1 MATGGVGSHW
11 INRIYLGIAG
21 MAIVSILLAA
31 WWFGSRSPER
41 QAKRWGLVQLQVL
54 RQSRERILDRFTS
67 LDQRIRVLAD
77 SREIIN
83 PNEDLSSINEEVNR
97 ALTGQDIEGLHLQRY
112 SLEGRLLFEI
122 RPSLFSSDLRS
133 RRPTDELG
141 ELLDWGSKE
150 QNRGKTLAGLER
162 SGPDSSSDTRLIAR
176 DVASVWTR
184 PDSSGTAKPAGIL
197 IVRFPVKDFIGAN
210 LIAAHLTPESYT
222 FVLEQ
227 DRSVDGST
235 NPASV
240 VWHFKNPRWADVYLS
255 DTDPFV
261 RAVMDEVRRNEA
273 EGYIILDVPQSDG
286 GMQREIVST
295 LPMNFGDR
303 RWLMGLATPYNDAVL
318 STRGQQT
325 LTLVLSGLTL
335 AVIGAGLVL
344 LNYQRTRLQ
353 FEAISEQRARIEDIQ
368 HNYREL
374 FAENPT
380 AMIILRDD
388 ASIIDLNH
396 SAERLIGNSASESVD
411 HQITEFFEEESIR
424 RIWDRLRTS
433 GQLSSMDARL
443 IRRSDGKAT
452 LVETWGRQINES
464 LILMVQDV
472 EQRRDL
478 ERQIARLKRMD
489 SVGSLASTLAHDF
502 NNILGQVQILVS
514 NLRADLP
521 EESTLH
527 GDLATIEDKI
537 DDAALLVGNLLSFR
551 QNIVSDVP
559 VHPESILREFIQQQR
574 KLLPEKIEIVD
585 DVRGDLPSI
594 WLTPTSLRRML
605 DNLVVNACDAMPNGG
620 TLTIRARGKWI
631 DAAEATDQLQ
641 PDYYCMIEIAD
652 TGIGMSPEMLDTI
665 FEPFFS
671 TKTEGKGT
679 GLGLWTIYKIIR
691 RIRGAIHVHSEL
703 GKGTRFTLYLA
714 RSKPTEDIDTPGL
727 EMARPNK

>member
-1 MATGGVGSHW
+1 MTTSGVGSHW
-11 INRIYLGIAG
+11 INRIYLAMAG
-21 MAIVSILLAA
+21 MAIASILLAA

-41 QAKRWGLVQLQVL
+41 QAKRWGQVQLQAL
-54 RQSRERILDRFTS
+54 RQSRDRILDRFTS
-67 LDQRIRVLAD
+67 LDQRIRVLAESPQIITPSND
-77 SREIIN
+77 LVQVGDEI
-83 PNEDLSSINEEVNR
+83 NR
-97 ALTGQDIEGLHLQRY
+97 ILAGQDVEGLHIQRY
-112 SLEGRLLFEI
+112 SADGRLLFEI
-122 RPSLFSSDLRS
+122 KPSLLSSDTRFRHS
-133 RRPTDELG
+133 PDEL
-141 ELLDWGSKE
+141 EDLLEWGANE
-150 QNRGKTLAGLER
+150 QNRGKTLPGLER
-162 SGPDSSSDTRLIAR
+162 TGPDPSSDTRLIAR

-184 PDSSGTAKPAGIL
+184 PSSPDGLKTAGIL
-197 IVRFPVKDFIGAN
+197 IVRFPVKDFLGAN

-227 DRSVDGST
+227 DRQDGWAAS
-235 NPASV
+235 PVSV

-255 DTDPFV
+255 DTEPFV
-261 RAVMDEVRRNEA
+261 RAIIQEIPTSES
-273 EGYIILDVPQSDG
+273 EGYVIINVPQSDG
-286 GMQREIVST
+286 ELQREIVST
-295 LPMNFGDR
+295 LPLNFGDR
-303 RWLMGLATPYNDAVL
+303 RWLVGLSTPYNDAVL

-325 LTLVLSGLTL
+325 FTLVLSGLTL
-335 AVIGAGLVL
+335 AVLGAGLVL
-344 LNYQRTRLQ
+344 LNYQRTQLR
-353 FEAISEQRARIEDIQ
+353 FEAISEQRAQIEDIQ

-380 AMIILRDD
+380 AMFILRDD
-388 ASIIDLNH
+388 GSVIDCNH
-396 SAERLIGNSASESVD
+396 SAERLIGLSASESLG
-411 HQITEFFEEESIR
+411 QKITDIFQEDSVAK
-424 RIWDRLRTS
+424 IWDRLNTA

-443 IRRSDGKAT
+443 VRKVDGKST
-452 LVETWGRQINES
+452 LIESWGRRIGES

-478 ERQIARLKRMD
+478 ERQIARLRRMD

-514 NLRADLP
+514 NLRSDLP
-521 EESTLH
+521 EESPLH

-551 QNIVSDVP
+551 QNIVSDEP
-559 VHPESILREFIQQQR
+559 VHPEPILREFAQQQR
-574 KLLPEKIEIVD
+574 KLLPERIELFEDI
-585 DVRGDLPSI
+585 RADLPSI
-594 WLTPTSLRRML
+594 WLTPTSLRRLL

-620 TLTIRARGKWI
+620 TLTIRARGKWVE
-631 DAAEATDQLQ
+631 AHEATDQLH

-652 TGIGMSPEMLDTI
+652 TGVGMSAEMLDTI

-691 RIRGAIHVHSEL
+691 RIRGAIHVHSEP

-714 RSKPTEDIDTPGL
+714 RTKPTEDIDTPGL